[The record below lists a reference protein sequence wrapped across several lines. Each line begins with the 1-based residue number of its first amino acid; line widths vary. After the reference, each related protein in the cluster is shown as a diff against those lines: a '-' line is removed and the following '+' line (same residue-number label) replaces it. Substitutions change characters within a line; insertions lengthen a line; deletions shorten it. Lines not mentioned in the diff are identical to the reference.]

1 MSIIKADKVEVEIQE
16 QTDPDAA
23 CQYMCVVS
31 YQPEGLLS
39 KEIIT
44 VLLSNLKP
52 IIKKT
57 IDLGN
62 QVVTK
67 EETTKLKS
75 DV

>member
-31 YQPEGLLS
+31 YQPEGVLS

>member
-23 CQYMCVVS
+23 CHYMCVVS

>member
-1 MSIIKADKVEVEIQE
+1 
-16 QTDPDAA
+16 
-23 CQYMCVVS
+23 
-31 YQPEGLLS
+31 LS